1 MSSEQNI
8 RDKSLTSAL
17 SSSLSPFEPT
27 TVVELLR
34 WRALHQPAQP
44 AYTFLVDG
52 EMEEAQITYGELD
65 RKARAIGAL
74 LQSMGVS
81 GGRAL
86 LLYPSG
92 LEYITAFFGCLYAD
106 VIAVPAYPPRPAKP
120 NRNLPRLRAI
130 VDDCRPA
137 LALSVGPILSALTRR
152 VEQDPHL
159 SSMRFVSTDGVDD
172 ALAEHWQEPL
182 ISNETL
188 AFLQYTS
195 GSTAAPKGVM
205 VSHGNLLHNQRMI
218 KLAFQQDRH
227 SLVVGW
233 LPLYHDMGLIG
244 NILQP
249 LYVGAPCILMS
260 PTAFLLSPYLWL
272 LTISKYRATTS
283 GGPNFAYDLCT
294 RK

>member
-188 AFLQYTS
+188 AFLQQWVPMGKS
-195 GSTAAPKGVM
+195 PM
-205 VSHGNLLHNQRMI
+205 CGNSI
-218 KLAFQQDRH
+218 CQDRRF
-227 SLVVGW
+227 
-233 LPLYHDMGLIG
+233 LYRQMPRLERFFHYRNLDVSTLKE
-244 NILQP
+244 LARRW
-249 LYVGAPCILMS
+249 APAVYKGFS
-260 PTAFLLSPYLWL
+260 KDSAHTALSDIRDSIDELRY
-272 LTISKYRATTS
+272 YRAHM
-283 GGPNFAYDLCT
+283 GELAGA
-294 RK
+294 